1 MCVCIYRE
9 ANIDIEELNNAKKVK
24 VSQSCP
30 TLCDSMDYTV
40 HVILQAKILEWIAFP
55 FSSGSSQ
62 PTVQLR
68 SPALQADSSP
78 VMPQEGPNNAN
89 LTSTN
94 LT

>member
-9 ANIDIEELNNAKKVK
+9 ANIVIEELNNAKKVK

-55 FSSGSSQ
+55 FSSG
-62 PTVQLR
+62 VELR

-89 LTSTN
+89 LTLTN